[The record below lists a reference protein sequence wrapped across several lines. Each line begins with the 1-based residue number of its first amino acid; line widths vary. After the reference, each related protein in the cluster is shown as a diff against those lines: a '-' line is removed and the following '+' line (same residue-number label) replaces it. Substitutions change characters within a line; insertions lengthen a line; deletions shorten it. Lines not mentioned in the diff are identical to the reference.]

1 MDFTLPPYRDP
12 AVSAPELRGAVF
24 PPFLAAPVA
33 RFEPAPAAGVAPDG
47 YHATSIFPEYVQL
60 SPGTWVLPPHSRMD
74 CVLVREGLGVA
85 VREFRNLRRGD
96 AVAVGRG
103 ENGEDGIFVHAHGFE
118 APGGGAEKFSF
129 RRHVSRETAFSVDY
143 DELYALLRHE
153 RVHGRIVWVLGPA
166 AVFDFDARRA
176 LIGLIRRGYV
186 HAVLA
191 GNALAVHDLEGSM
204 FGTALGQD
212 IYSRRDRPLGHYN
225 HLDVINAVRGLGSIE
240 GAIAAGLVTDGVM
253 HALHAKGVPYVL
265 AGSIRDDGPLP
276 ETIAGAYEAQARM
289 RAVTAEA
296 TTVIALATQLHAI
309 ATGNLTPSYAVCNG
323 RVRPVYFYCVDM
335 SDFVTTKLANRGS
348 LGARGVLTNVQDFLV
363 TVDRGLG
370 RGGLE
375 E

>member
-1 MDFTLPPYRDP
+1 MDFTLPPYREPDF
-12 AVSAPELRGAVF
+12 SAPELRG
-24 PPFLAAPVA
+24 APVA

-60 SPGTWVLPPHSRMD
+60 SPGPWVLPPHSRMD
-74 CVLVREGLGVA
+74 CVLGREGLGVA

>member
-1 MDFTLPPYRDP
+1 MNFTLPAYRDP
-12 AVSAPELRGAVF
+12 DFSVPELRD
-24 PPFLAAPVA
+24 APVA
-33 RFEPAPAAGVAPDG
+33 RFEPAPANGVAPAN
-47 YHATSIFPEYVQL
+47 YHATSIFPEYIHL
-60 SPGTWVLPPHSRMD
+60 SPGNWVLPTHSRMD
-74 CVLVREGLGVA
+74 CVVVREGEAVA

-103 ENGEDGIFVHAHGFE
+103 ENGEDGIFVHTEGFGAAGE
-118 APGGGAEKFSF
+118 DAEKFSF
-129 RRHVSRETAFSVDY
+129 RRSVSRETAFSVDY

-153 RVHGRIVWVLGPA
+153 RDHGRIVWVLGPA
-166 AVFDFDARRA
+166 VVFDFDARKA
-176 LIGLIRRGYV
+176 MVGLIRRGFV

-204 FGTALGQD
+204 FGSALGQD
-212 IYSRRDRPLGHYN
+212 IYFRRGRRLGHYN
-225 HLDVINAVRGLGSIE
+225 HLDVINAVRGIGSIE

-253 HALHAKGVPYVL
+253 HALHARGVPYVL

-296 TTVIALATQLHAI
+296 TTVIALATQLHSI
-309 ATGNLTPSYAVCNG
+309 ATGNLTPSYAVWQG

-370 RGGLE
+370 GECREG
-375 E
+375 